1 MALTGD
7 NTRNFEEMLKMIPDA
22 DGQISVSDYTDVD
35 ALLFAE
41 IAGIDIENLAGPY
54 SNAFQYNGDGTVSY
68 HANESF
74 TLPELIKLYES
85 AYDEEALQS
94 NDKYR
99 LLKAMSESPRYKDI
113 TFTGFADSKD
123 KTYRDEQGNEYTA
136 NYKAV
141 TVEVPDGK
149 IISYAGTG
157 SSIFGWIEDGR
168 MACTNEGIG
177 AQVWG
182 REYAEYMMNRYG
194 ADDFSFCGYSK
205 GGNQATYTTAML
217 FGQYGDRIKKTIN
230 IDGPGFSMSRMNL
243 EVNGKSF
250 REILAELYEI
260 GVLVPVATP
269 YTSFVGSLME
279 DHQNYVYLDADA
291 WLMFVNHDYTYW
303 NMILDENGIPSF
315 QKSDV
320 DMPTEASQAFDKMIE
335 GLLSGMTNEELD
347 HLMDAL
353 ENLCKRLYIH
363 NTGDM
368 LRFFT
373 STDNSVSEKLAA
385 VLEIYNDMDE
395 SQQDAFDKMLQGLM
409 TDENLET
416 FLIVWRQELETSTSE
431 EARRLAETLK
441 SVEAFYPVI
450 ASLLEDLD
458 IKTLL
463 HTARIA
469 CGYLE
474 KIGGAGALED
484 MSAIDIAV
492 SLVDYF
498 MNLRWADK
506 GRVITLIGKSA
517 ASIGKDYAKDHP
529 IVTCLATVV
538 IILLSVL
545 PSSNLAAKLIMGVNV
560 GAALIAMLWDE
571 YFDDIIDA
579 AESVVEWSKGMFE
592 SIKNEVINAI
602 KALGEALMDLLGNL
616 WDKFLELASWAAEK
630 IGDFIAEFD
639 IQMHEDIQE
648 LHVKIDEPIYYT
660 ARSIHSVAETRLE
673 MDGDALEDLNGR
685 MIRVASKA
693 ARLESLLDSL
703 RWKLQYQETETK
715 DEKKISLAEKYNV
728 NSSSLAVSQASILRA
743 GSDRLSDAAAVLR
756 AMDGKLL
763 RG

>member
-7 NTRNFEEMLKMIPDA
+7 NTRNFEEMLSMILDA
-22 DGQISVSDYTDVD
+22 DGQISVSEYTDVD

-41 IAGIDIENLAGPY
+41 IAGIDIEKLAGPY

-74 TLPELIKLYES
+74 TLPELIRLYEN
-85 AYDEEALQS
+85 AYAEKALQS

-123 KTYRDEQGNEYTA
+123 QTYRDEQGNEYTA

-177 AQVWG
+177 AQVLG
-182 REYAEYMMNRYG
+182 KEYAEYMMHRYNV
-194 ADDFSFCGYSK
+194 DDFSFCGYSK

-217 FGQYGDRIKKTIN
+217 FGRYGDRIKKTIN

-250 REILAELYEI
+250 REILEELYEMGI
-260 GVLVPVATP
+260 LVPVATP

-279 DHQNYVYLDADA
+279 NHQNYVYVEADA
-291 WLMFVNHDYTYW
+291 WLMFVNHDFTYW
-303 NMILDENGIPSF
+303 HMSLDENGVPYFKKMDIT
-315 QKSDV
+315 
-320 DMPTEASQAFDKMIE
+320 MPTEASQAFDKIID
-335 GLLSGMTNEELD
+335 GLLSNMTNEELD
-347 HLMDAL
+347 YLMDAF
-353 ENLCKRLYIH
+353 EILCNGLGIKSI
-363 NTGDM
+363 DAM
-368 LRFFT
+368 LSFLT
-373 STDNSVSEKLAA
+373 STDKSVSEKFAA

-395 SQQDAFDKMLQGLM
+395 SQQEAFDKMLQGLM
-409 TDENLET
+409 TDENLEN
-416 FLIVWRQELETSTSE
+416 FLIVWRQELETSSNE
-431 EARRLAETLK
+431 DAQNLANTLK
-441 SVEAFYPVI
+441 NLEAFYPVI
-450 ASLLEDLD
+450 TSLLEDLD

-474 KIGGAGALED
+474 KIGGTEALEN
-484 MSAIDIAV
+484 MSALDIAV

-517 ASIGKDYAKDHP
+517 ISIGKDYAKDHP
-529 IVTCLATVV
+529 IVACLATVV
-538 IILLSVL
+538 IILLSNL
-545 PSSNLAAKLIMGVNV
+545 PSSHLAAKMIMGVNV

-571 YFDDIIDA
+571 YIDDIIDA

-592 SIKNEVINAI
+592 TIKNEVINAI
-602 KALGEALMDLLGNL
+602 KALGEALLDLLGDL
-616 WDKFLELASWAAEK
+616 WDKFLEFASWAAEK

-660 ARSIHSVAETRLE
+660 AKCIYSVAETRLE
-673 MDGDALEDLNGR
+673 MDEGALEDLNGR

-693 ARLESLLDSL
+693 ARLEALLDSL
-703 RWKLQYQETETK
+703 RWKLQYQKEETE
-715 DEKKISLAEKYNV
+715 DEKMISLAEKYSV
-728 NSSSLAVSQASILRA
+728 NGSSLMVNQASILRT
-743 GSDRLSDAAAVLR
+743 GSDRLSDATAVLR